1 MLVLALAWWFMA
13 RPVADLGLVLPTTA
27 GWIYGSVA
35 LLLLIGVLGYSLVRV
50 KAMSDDEK
58 HLQQASLGDVA
69 QMLPRTD
76 RELRA
81 SLWLSLTAGV
91 VEEIVYRG
99 FVLWVFSLYM
109 PLWVAV
115 VVSSVLFGIGH
126 IYQSLDGVV
135 KTAVIGLVLGLLY
148 VATGSLLFPILVHIV
163 LDGLQMVTVRQLFLT
178 RSPSPDPA

>member
-1 MLVLALAWWFMA
+1 
-13 RPVADLGLVLPTTA
+13 
-27 GWIYGSVA
+27 
-35 LLLLIGVLGYSLVRV
+35 
-50 KAMSDDEK
+50 
-58 HLQQASLGDVA
+58 
-69 QMLPRTD
+69 
-76 RELRA
+76 
-81 SLWLSLTAGV
+81 
-91 VEEIVYRG
+91 
-99 FVLWVFSLYM
+99 M

-135 KTAVIGLVLGLLY
+135 KTAVIGLVLGLLS